1 MINRDHLEGSAF
13 TAPYADALAKI
24 IEAKRE
30 DKPLPEAPEPEQ
42 PAKVLDLMA
51 ALNESVQQAKAS
63 GGEDADLHE
72 LPKKTAKK
80 QPGKKTAAKKTTK
93 KTATRRSR
101 SA

>member
-1 MINRDHLEGSAF
+1 MTRDDLEGPEF
-13 TAPYADALAKI
+13 TDAYTEAMAKI

-42 PAKVLDLMA
+42 PGQVLDLMA
-51 ALNESVQQAKAS
+51 ALTESVQQAKAS
-63 GGEDADLHE
+63 CGEKADVHE

-80 QPGKKTAAKKTTK
+80 QPAKKTTK
-93 KTATRRSR
+93 KPAARRPR